1 MTIAF
6 STKSN
11 RWTTRYSF
19 EPQHYFHVDQQLLS
33 FSAKNDNRMLWRHD
47 VDEYYYNNF
56 YGDTYATEFSVVSN
70 ENPSAT
76 KEYEAF
82 SIEERYY
89 NNWNVEFESSSGETA
104 TAGPPSMIKKEEDFY
119 APIPRSEGYDSGRL
133 IYLGTIKP
141 SEFTAE
147 NINNKK
153 IPMASV
159 DDYFVKGPLAIYVNG
174 GVSLLQFTEFNGVN
188 LLATQ
193 VIENKPAS
201 DDENFIF
208 TDSLDSN
215 TLKITSRIAN
225 PPTLTD
231 IGVLALTS
239 LSDATVPVYAVDT
252 SSGLSMR
259 GDWLKATFK
268 TSSEDLGIP
277 PKIEVYAVNIDQHN
291 ISLDHSLGQNN

>member
-11 RWTTRYSF
+11 RWTTKYSF

-33 FSAKNDNRMLWRHD
+33 FAAGDVADMLWRHD
-47 VDEYYYNNF
+47 ATESYNRF
-56 YGDTYATEFSVVSN
+56 YGVYYPTEFSVVSN

-82 SIEERYY
+82 SIEG
-89 NNWNVEFESSSGETA
+89 NNYSQWTVEFESASGETG
-104 TAGPPSMIKKEEDFY
+104 TANPSSLVKKEGDFY

-133 IYLGTIKP
+133 IYLGSINP

-153 IPMASV
+153 IPMASI
-159 DDYFVKGPLAIYVNG
+159 DDYFAKGPLVIYTG
-174 GVSLLQFTEFNGVN
+174 GDIKLLKFAEIGNIDVVSLEEIT
-188 LLATQ
+188 
-193 VIENKPAS
+193 NKPGS

-208 TDSLDSN
+208 AESIDSGNLTIKGRLGSE
-215 TLKITSRIAN
+215 
-225 PPTLTD
+225 PELTD
-231 IGVLALTS
+231 IGVVALTAIS
-239 LSDATVPVYAVDT
+239 AATVPVYSVDT

-268 TSSEDLGIP
+268 TTSSSS

>member
-11 RWTTRYSF
+11 KWTTRYSF

-33 FSAKNDNRMLWRHD
+33 FAAGDVADMLWRHD
-47 VDEYYYNNF
+47 ATESYNRF
-56 YGDTYATEFSVVSN
+56 YGTYYPSEFSVVSN

-82 SIEERYY
+82 SIEESNYAQ
-89 NNWNVEFESSSGETA
+89 WTVEFESASGETG
-104 TAGPPSMIKKEEDFY
+104 TVSSSGLVKKEGDFY

-133 IYLGTIKP
+133 IYLGSINP

-147 NINNKK
+147 NINNKN
-153 IPMASV
+153 IPMAFV
-159 DDYFVKGPLAIYVNG
+159 DDYFAKGPLVIYTG
-174 GVSLLQFTEFNGVN
+174 GDVKLLKFDEIGEFN
-188 LLATQ
+188 
-193 VIENKPAS
+193 VISLEGITDKPGS

-208 TDSLDSN
+208 AESIDSGS
-215 TLKITSRIAN
+215 
-225 PPTLTD
+225 LTIKTRNGD
-231 IGVLALTS
+231 EPELTELGVSSLTS
-239 LSDATVPVYAVDT
+239 ISDATVPVYAVDT

-268 TSSEDLGIP
+268 TASTSS